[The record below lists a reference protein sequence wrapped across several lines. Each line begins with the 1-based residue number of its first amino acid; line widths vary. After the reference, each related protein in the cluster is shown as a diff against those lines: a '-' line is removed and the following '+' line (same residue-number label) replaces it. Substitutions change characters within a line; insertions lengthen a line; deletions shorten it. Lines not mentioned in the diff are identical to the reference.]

1 MIDLLEMGLVSYRG
15 DLQYDHSDDYGHKY
29 SAIRNRVKLHVT
41 YGIGIQALFVASG
54 TYVTLN

>member
-29 SAIRNRVKLHVT
+29 SAIRNRVNWH
-41 YGIGIQALFVASG
+41 GIITFLYPSFSMIME
-54 TYVTLN
+54 